1 MSPPSLYENN
11 DGITSFAQVMVD
23 ERQWFGGTLV
33 RLRCIVG
40 TTLNVA
46 NWRRPDLVVVMGAVT
61 CFTTTVYT
69 ASP

>member
-23 ERQWFGGTLV
+23 ERQWFGGTLASAV
-33 RLRCIVG
+33 YC

-46 NWRRPDLVVVMGAVT
+46 NWRRPDLVVVMVAVT